1 MFQFKQL
8 MLQLDPDDPDDEE
21 TNKVLTALGAGGTNT
36 LVNPVAA
43 TSVLT
48 EADQIALANYKV
60 RLLNIAICIT
70 YSIFVFVHFFCFFVL
85 RFLCKSYDVV
95 NQLLIYMIFYL

>member
-1 MFQFKQL
+1 

-21 TNKVLTALGAGGTNT
+21 NKVLTALSGSTTNT
-36 LVNPVAA
+36 VMNPNTMGAA

-60 RLLNIAICIT
+60 
-70 YSIFVFVHFFCFFVL
+70 
-85 RFLCKSYDVV
+85 
-95 NQLLIYMIFYL
+95 

>member
-1 MFQFKQL
+1 

-21 TNKVLTALGAGGTNT
+21 SSKVLTALGAGGTNT
-36 LVNPVAA
+36 LVNPVAGAA

-60 RLLNIAICIT
+60 RIFGNFLI
-70 YSIFVFVHFFCFFVL
+70 YIFVT
-85 RFLCKSYDVV
+85 
-95 NQLLIYMIFYL
+95 